1 MKRKVNNRQADSLQ
15 TSQSVKPAANA
26 AKPPTVSRPVNAGD
40 RQLAAFLQTEEIKNR
55 RCVYIDSDTHR
66 KIVHIVTHIGNG
78 LSIGKFVD
86 NVLCDH
92 IKKHRE
98 QYIQAIEKTKSIDL

>member
-1 MKRKVNNRQADSLQ
+1 MRKKVNNRQADSLQ
-15 TSQSVKPAANA
+15 TSKSVKPAANA
-26 AKPPTVSRPVNAGD
+26 ANNPTESRPANTDV
-40 RQLAAFLQTEEIKNR
+40 RPLAAFLQTEEIKNR

-92 IKKHRE
+92 IKRHRE
-98 QYIQAIEKTKSIDL
+98 QYTQAIEKTKSIDL